1 MTLYEIRDQIARI
14 LDTGF
19 VVDED
24 TGEVLADESS
34 LDALKMAEEEKLENI
49 ICYRKNLLSEAKAIK
64 FEEESLSKRRKAKE
78 AKASRLDQYIAS
90 CMRMSGRDKFETSRC
105 KAFFRCSKSVEFDD
119 YVFYDSAPEQYIR
132 VKREADKNA
141 IKAAIAS
148 GTLVSGAALVEKEG
162 LVNR

>member
-1 MTLYEIRDQIARI
+1 M
-14 LDTGF
+14 
-19 VVDED
+19 
-24 TGEVLADESS
+24 
-34 LDALKMAEEEKLENI
+34 
-49 ICYRKNLLSEAKAIK
+49 
-64 FEEESLSKRRKAKE
+64 AKE

-105 KAFFRCSKSVEFDD
+105 KAFFRCSKSVEIDD

-148 GTLVSGAALVEKEG
+148 GTSVSGAALVEKEG
-162 LVNR
+162 LVIR

>member
-64 FEEESLSKRRKAKE
+64 FEEESLSKRRKA
-78 AKASRLDQYIAS
+78 SRLDQYIAS

-105 KAFFRCSKSVEFDD
+105 KAFFRCSKSVEIDD

-162 LVNR
+162 LVIR

>member
-1 MTLYEIRDQIARI
+1 M
-14 LDTGF
+14 
-19 VVDED
+19 VDED

-34 LDALKMAEEEKLENI
+34 LDDLKMAEDEKHESIFGYGKSRRLG
-49 ICYRKNLLSEAKAIK
+49 AKAIK

-105 KAFFRCSKSVEFDD
+105 KAFFRCSKAVEIDD

-148 GTLVSGAALVEKEG
+148 GTSVSGAALVEKEG
-162 LVNR
+162 LVIK